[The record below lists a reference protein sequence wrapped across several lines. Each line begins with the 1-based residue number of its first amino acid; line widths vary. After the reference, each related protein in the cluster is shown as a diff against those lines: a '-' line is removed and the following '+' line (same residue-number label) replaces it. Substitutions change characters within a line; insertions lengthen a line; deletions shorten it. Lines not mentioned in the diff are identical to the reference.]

1 MGHDPPGIG
10 ATQRGC
16 PHTQPHTSG
25 VRVTGE
31 SSAARS
37 RLSRSSVSRWGVLAQ
52 SLAIGPIFSAGFLSG
67 TVAVFAGFNTP
78 LSVLLAAVGTI
89 ALAYVLT
96 VFGRRFAGAGA
107 IYEYLT
113 RGIHPSVGVIGT
125 GAYLIGLLFLGAGG
139 GFVGEGFFV
148 NSLLSSELSVNLG
161 WGVWA
166 LVALA
171 AVITLN
177 YVGVRIG
184 IRAIVASATLS
195 LVPFLIVAF
204 TVIARGGIGGNT
216 LGVFDPGQTSWN
228 AVFHGILFAISL
240 FIGFETVA
248 ALGEEAK
255 MPRRSIPRAMI
266 TSIVL
271 FAGFY
276 LLVTYAGAI
285 GFGKAGARTTW
296 FASGNPF
303 GLLGQRYVAHSLGWI
318 INLTIVLD
326 LFSVC
331 LAFTLAASRV
341 LMTLAR
347 DGLLPAPL
355 SRTSRRFH
363 TPIGGLATI
372 AVWALIV
379 TLWAALTHYGAATH
393 TPDVLQAALILSAS
407 GSYLIT
413 FVYALLAAG
422 GLWLVLVVEH
432 RPRQLWW
439 RLPVVLVA
447 LAVPVLSFDG
457 SLNPFPAY
465 PNDLG
470 VYFAAA
476 SLLIAMVW
484 FATLRVWR
492 PGLVGAAA
500 AYAEDEEGF
509 APVVANLAD

>member
-1 MGHDPPGIG
+1 M
-10 ATQRGC
+10 
-16 PHTQPHTSG
+16 
-25 VRVTGE
+25 
-31 SSAARS
+31 S
-37 RLSRSSVSRWGVLAQ
+37 RLAGSSVSRWGVLGQ

-78 LSVLLAAVGTI
+78 LSVLLAAVGTV

-96 VFGRRFAGAGA
+96 LFARRFAGAGA
-107 IYEYLT
+107 VYEYLA
-113 RGIHPSVGVIGT
+113 RGAHPSVGIVGAGT
-125 GAYLIGLLFLGAGG
+125 YLIGLLFLGAGG
-139 GFVGEGFFV
+139 GFVGEGYFV

-161 WGVWA
+161 WWVWA
-166 LVALA
+166 VVALA

-177 YVGVRIG
+177 YVGVKIG
-184 IRAIVASATLS
+184 IRAIVATATLS
-195 LVPFLIVAF
+195 LVPFLIVAI
-204 TVIARGGIGGNT
+204 TIIARGGVGGNT
-216 LGVFDPGQTSWN
+216 FSVFDPSQTSFN
-228 AVFHGILFAISL
+228 AVFHGILFAVSL

-255 MPRRSIPRAMI
+255 LPRRSIPRAMI
-266 TSIVL
+266 ASIVL
-271 FAGFY
+271 CASFY
-276 LLVTYAGAI
+276 LLITYAGAI
-285 GFGKAGARTTW
+285 GFGRSGAQTEW

-303 GLLGQRYVAHSLGWI
+303 GVLGQRYVGHALGWI

-331 LAFTLAASRV
+331 VAFTLAAARV

-363 TPIGGLATI
+363 TPVGGLAAIT
-372 AVWALIV
+372 VWALIV
-379 TLWAALTHYGAATH
+379 TGWCAVSRYGAATH
-393 TPDVLQAALILSAS
+393 TPDVLQAVLILSAS

-413 FVYALLAAG
+413 FVYALLAVG
-422 GLWLVLVVEH
+422 GLKLVLSGER
-432 RPRQLWW
+432 RPSYLWW
-439 RLPVVLVA
+439 RLPAVLVA

-476 SLLIAMVW
+476 GLGIAVIW
-484 FATLRVWR
+484 LAALRAWR
-492 PGLVGAAA
+492 PAVIGAAA
-500 AYAEDEEGF
+500 AHAEEDEL
-509 APVVANLAD
+509 APVAAGVSA

>member
-1 MGHDPPGIG
+1 M
-10 ATQRGC
+10 
-16 PHTQPHTSG
+16 
-25 VRVTGE
+25 TGE
-31 SSAARS
+31 SSAAPS
-37 RLSRSSVSRWGVLAQ
+37 RLSSSSVSRWGVLGQ

-78 LSVLLAAVGTI
+78 LSVLLAAVGTV

-96 VFGRRFAGAGA
+96 VFGRRFAGSGG

-113 RGIHPSVGVIGT
+113 RGVHPSVGIIGGGAYVIG
-125 GAYLIGLLFLGAGG
+125 LMFLGAGG

-161 WGVWA
+161 WWVWA

-171 AVITLN
+171 AVLTLN

-184 IRAIVASATLS
+184 IRTIVATATLS
-195 LVPFLIVAF
+195 LIPFLIVAF
-204 TVIARGGIGGNT
+204 AVIVDGGIGGNT
-216 LGVFDPGQTSWN
+216 FSVLDPAQTSWN
-228 AVFHGILFAISL
+228 AVFHGVLFAVSL

-248 ALGEEAK
+248 ALGAEAK
-255 MPRRSIPRAMI
+255 LPRRSIPTAMI
-266 TSIVL
+266 ASIVL
-271 FAGFY
+271 CAAFY

-285 GFGKAGARTTW
+285 GFGAAGARTTW

-303 GLLGQRYVAHSLGWI
+303 GVLGQRYVGHALGWI

-331 LAFTLAASRV
+331 VAFTLAASRV
-341 LMTLAR
+341 LMTLAQ

-355 SRTSRRFH
+355 GRTSRRFH
-363 TPIGGLATI
+363 TPVGGLAVI

-379 TLWAALTHYGAATH
+379 TLWCALSRYGAATH
-393 TPDVLQAALILSAS
+393 TPNVLQAVLILSAS

-413 FVYALLAAG
+413 LVYALLAAG
-422 GLWLVLVVEH
+422 GLWLMLRGQ
-432 RPRQLWW
+432 RPATGLWW

-447 LAVPVLSFDG
+447 LAVPALSFDG

-470 VYFAAA
+470 VYFAAGA
-476 SLLIAMVW
+476 LAIAVAW
-484 FATLRVWR
+484 FVVLRVWR

-500 AYAEDEEGF
+500 AHAEAEEAAVA
-509 APVVANLAD
+509 APVAG